1 MMVTKA
7 HARQPREAVAVFEN
21 EYELLNVI
29 EELESAGF
37 DHSDISVLPSIK
49 EVERQIGHQLTS
61 IEDAE
66 DDPDVP
72 RTSPIDMASF
82 GAAQGALIGIP
93 LYIGAIS
100 AIVDYTRSGA
110 DTGAVVV
117 AGLVGGVIGGA
128 IGLVLASLVR
138 RQHARRIKDQI
149 DHGGLLLWVRTR
161 GRKHEDRATS
171 VITDH
176 IVRHFHMHG
185 EFAN

>member
-7 HARQPREAVAVFEN
+7 HARQPREAVAVFES

-37 DHSDISVLPSIK
+37 DHSDISVLPPIK
-49 EVERQIGHQLTS
+49 DVERQIGHQLTN

-72 RTSPIDMASF
+72 RTAPIDMASF

-93 LYIGAIS
+93 LYMGAIS

-110 DTGAVVV
+110 DTGAIAV
-117 AGLVGGVIGGA
+117 AGLVGGAIGGA
-128 IGLVLASLVR
+128 IGLMLAALVR
-138 RQHARRIKDQI
+138 RRHARRIKEQI
-149 DHGGLLLWVRTR
+149 DHGGLLLWVRIR
-161 GRKHEDRATS
+161 GKMQEERATS
-171 VITDH
+171 VFTDH

-185 EFAN
+185 EYAN